1 MVHLIVAITGAH
13 RAPDLP
19 LAAAVALWPSSGCRS
34 RSRSWMCQYH
44 RFKRKSWRLLLVRS
58 SATVVQASGDS
69 TGGRAH
75 IEQIVDVPVPR
86 ILEQNV
92 EVIKVIPQEQ
102 CQRMR
107 FFTFYSVWEGAVGG
121 TFHTCCPTAH
131 SHTRG
136 LILSASDGI
145 WNMWFSTYSHTSHW
159 VRFSGCLMLFSTYLH
174 TFKRVRSNGCLSPVV
189 AHVRPTH

>member
-1 MVHLIVAITGAH
+1 MVRLIVAITGAH

-44 RFKRKSWRLLLVRS
+44 RFKRKSWSLLLVRS
-58 SATVVQASGDS
+58 SATPVQASGDS

-86 ILEQNV
+86 IPKQSV
-92 EVIKVIPQEQ
+92 EVIKVIPEEWMSKRIVQQIVDVQVPRIPKQIVEVVLVILQEQ

-107 FFTFYSVWEGAVGG
+107 FFSFDSVWEGGCGRHVP
-121 TFHTCCPTAH
+121 HVLPHSPPPT
-131 SHTRG
+131 RLG
-136 LILSASDGI
+136 
-145 WNMWFSTYSHTSHW
+145 
-159 VRFSGCLMLFSTYLH
+159 
-174 TFKRVRSNGCLSPVV
+174 
-189 AHVRPTH
+189 